1 MRRLGQRTDALRIL
15 AEAALLPKD
24 EPSGVER
31 YAHEMLLALAR
42 LPISQIRLAVLSSG
56 PGLAVDNDPSLVGYI
71 AKGKRWK
78 IREVDVPRIAKAL
91 GVELILHFSVA
102 PGFRHPRPFVMVV
115 HDTVPWDR
123 PESIPLGMTVYGKP
137 SIECSLRSHN
147 LRGVVVPSQHTRRR
161 IRELGL
167 VPSRVPVVVIYPG
180 ISGTFCFRPSPQAG
194 RRGSSPYVVGIG
206 TLEPRKN
213 VGLADAIAAKLIPH
227 GIEFHWV
234 GKVGWRTSVADFK
247 HLRFLGRIDDT
258 SLAEELSGAVAYV
271 STSLEEGFGIPVLE
285 AMASGTPTVL
295 SALPVFKEI
304 TGEAGCFV
312 RSVNPTAWARAILEI
327 IGWSEAR
334 RQSEADRLTA
344 AAARYS
350 YERSAAQLLDFCQRV
365 ASPSRDNG

>member
-1 MRRLGQRTDALRIL
+1 M
-15 AEAALLPKD
+15 
-24 EPSGVER
+24 
-31 YAHEMLLALAR
+31 
-42 LPISQIRLAVLSSG
+42 
-56 PGLAVDNDPSLVGYI
+56 
-71 AKGKRWK
+71 
-78 IREVDVPRIAKAL
+78 
-91 GVELILHFSVA
+91 
-102 PGFRHPRPFVMVV
+102 
-115 HDTVPWDR
+115 
-123 PESIPLGMTVYGKP
+123 
-137 SIECSLRSHN
+137 
-147 LRGVVVPSQHTRRR
+147 
-161 IRELGL
+161 
-167 VPSRVPVVVIYPG
+167 
-180 ISGTFCFRPSPQAG
+180 
-194 RRGSSPYVVGIG
+194 
-206 TLEPRKN
+206 
-213 VGLADAIAAKLIPH
+213 
-227 GIEFHWV
+227 
-234 GKVGWRTSVADFK
+234 ADFK

-312 RSVNPTAWARAILEI
+312 RSVNPNAWARAILEI